1 MGKRIIRLREVLALT
16 GIGRSTVYVLIS
28 RNQFPRQ
35 LHLTERARGWYEHEV
50 RDWADKLGAAR
61 DHANAESPS

>member
-35 LHLTERARGWYEHEV
+35 LHLTERARGW
-50 RDWADKLGAAR
+50 ADKLGAAR